1 MLMRFLQRLGE
12 KVVHA
17 AVQALQVPY
26 LRAKAFLDEPPPNRD
41 DAERDTLLKA
51 KFKRMNWHFLRRLNV
66 IMPDTDNSDKIKVI
80 AVMPTPSLETRLEG
94 RTASDACVVF
104 CVVKLTRWDK
114 EAFMNEQN
122 NEWMTNSG
130 MRFFFTFAAIT
141 NIEYYKHVALL
152 KKSDL
157 FNKLPLDAIKLIMD
171 DYEYDFLTY
180 FMAVWTAPRTRR
192 PWMLFGLNTPRDNC
206 LSMLPAMQSFYDAR
220 DEATETA
227 RGSQ

>member
-94 RTASDACVVF
+94 RDTSDACVVF
-104 CVVKLTRWDK
+104 CVVNFTRWDK
-114 EAFMNEQN
+114 EALLNEQN
-122 NEWMTNSG
+122 NEWMVNSG
-130 MRFFFTFAAIT
+130 MGFLFTFAAIT
-141 NIEYYKHVALL
+141 NNEYYKRMTTLML
-152 KKSDL
+152 SDI
-157 FNKLPLDAIKLIMD
+157 FTFWPREVMQLIAD
-171 DYEYDFLTY
+171 DISNDFTTY

-220 DEATETA
+220 EKAIET